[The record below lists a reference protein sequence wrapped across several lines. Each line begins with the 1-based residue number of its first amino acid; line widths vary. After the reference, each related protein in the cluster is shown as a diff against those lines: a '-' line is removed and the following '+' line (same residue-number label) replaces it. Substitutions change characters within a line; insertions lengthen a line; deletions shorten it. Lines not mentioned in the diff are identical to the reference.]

1 MRKKLLCYAEGHEG
15 AWQAFCL
22 DFDLA
27 VQGRTFE
34 EVYGRLLATI
44 ADYVEGAHGE
54 DRSTK
59 ERLLN
64 RKAPILER
72 VRFYW
77 HYLKALR
84 KDRTEEMTHGFTIP
98 CPA

>member
-34 EVYGRLLATI
+34 EVYGTLLVAI
-44 ADYVEGAHGE
+44 RDYVEAALSE

-64 RKAPILER
+64 RKSPLLER
-72 VRFYW
+72 ARFYW
-77 HYLKALR
+77 HYLKALS
-84 KDRTEEMTHGFTIP
+84 KVHTEEMTHGFTIP